1 MKIGKNSQ
9 QNSWQIPVDQSSR
22 FFGQTAIK
30 GLIASIAIAALAGC
44 AAVGTPK
51 TPEETVRQLATQ
63 RWQALLAGDFEKAY
77 EFAVPS
83 YRQLK
88 TAAYYRNKRLG
99 TPVKWI
105 AVEVINA
112 ECEAVKCEVRIK
124 LESKPIV
131 PFGLQGNMIGGIDE
145 VWVLEDGRWWMF
157 ETL

>member
-9 QNSWQIPVDQSSR
+9 QNSQQIPVDQSLR
-22 FFGQTAIK
+22 FFGQTVVK
-30 GLIASIAIAALAGC
+30 GVIASIAIAALAGC

-88 TAAYYRNKRLG
+88 TSAYYRTKRLG

-105 AVEVINA
+105 SVEVINA
-112 ECEAVKCEVRIK
+112 QCEALKCEVRIK

-131 PFGLQGNMIGGIDE
+131 PINIQGNMVGGLDE
-145 VWVLEDGRWWMF
+145 TWVFEQGRWWMF
-157 ETL
+157 ETI